1 MKKFIFL
8 FLILPTLLLAVA
20 CGRDIVTTTP
30 DTANPPIETSIAA
43 TTTAPET
50 TETIFN
56 THSIKSITLYGQYG
70 KGEGKKV
77 PDEKLSEFTAW
88 LKTFAIDKEADKP
101 LPPGINTYWVEIE
114 YSDGTV
120 VKKGLDAVEVA
131 GRLYYV
137 KHAEE
142 PEGLQTILPDP
153 FVTTKPMPLV
163 YPDSYVAELGSVQ
176 SCCSGVITDV
186 SEKFDVIR
194 PSVETYSSEELP
206 GTLGDHSLTVDSTE
220 AERIAVLKTMFE
232 TLAEE
237 KIDWNLYSVSVET
250 EVRVMGSPQKFD
262 YFVSAKECAEGAE
275 VNYCFVFN
283 RTISGYPTQAYYKA
297 YTEADGSVW
306 LVSVVSAINL
316 NRFCGV
322 ELDRE
327 ALDAVVQRFGGANVT
342 VSATLCTGAKS
353 LYLVVDTAE
362 EMGDGTVHVET
373 IARTYYILVATLSDK
388 K

>member
-1 MKKFIFL
+1 MKKL
-8 FLILPTLLLAVA
+8 VWLILILATLLLTVA
-20 CGRDIVTTTP
+20 CGSEVVTTSP
-30 DTANPPIETSIAA
+30 DTANPPI
-43 TTTAPET
+43 TTA
-50 TETIFN
+50 ETIFY
-56 THSIKSITLYGQYG
+56 TSEIKAITLYGQYG
-70 KGEGKKV
+70 EGEGKKV

-88 LKTFAIDKEADKP
+88 LKTFAIDKEANKP
-101 LPPGINTYWVEIE
+101 LPPGTNTYCLEIE
-114 YSDGTV
+114 YLDGTV
-120 VKKGLDAVEVA
+120 VKTGLDAVEVA
-131 GRLYYV
+131 GNLYYV
-137 KHAEE
+137 KHGEA
-142 PEGLQTILPDP
+142 PEWFGTILPEP
-153 FVTTKPMPLV
+153 FVTTKPKLV
-163 YPDSYVAELGSVQ
+163 IYPDSYAAELGSVQ
-176 SCCSGVITDV
+176 SCCGGVITDV

-206 GTLGDHSLTVDSTE
+206 ETLGDHSLTVDSTE

-250 EVRVMGSPQKFD
+250 EVRVMGSPKKFD

-306 LVSVVSAINL
+306 LVSVVSAVNL
-316 NRFCGV
+316 NRFCDV

-327 ALDAVVQRFGGANVT
+327 ALDAVVQRLGGANVT

-362 EMGDGTVHVET
+362 EMGDGTMHVET
-373 IARTYYILVATLSDK
+373 IARKYFILVAEFVTE
-388 K
+388 